1 MRRKTHYYLLLVCAF
16 FLFFLVIQLHSY
28 EISGYTLSDLL
39 IHDELNTLDG
49 FIDDSFKY
57 QLSLDES
64 SWIQSKL
71 NFFHG
76 GMGLVA
82 YTFPFSSVAHWAG
95 WTNTKLYFLPIN
107 ILLVWRLISFF
118 PSSKGLTLFCLLPY
132 LVYLTATLNKEL
144 YTITF
149 LAYLVRYD
157 LNLEAKTIGN
167 SKLSIKQ
174 FKSIDLVLI
183 LNVFLFAFLFICTLL
198 SRPLLLGIYI
208 MLRFFLLSLS
218 GVNLKQFTFSRSAF
232 NGICFLLILLCSL
245 YLFVSSSDLT
255 QLFFSWITFDASAQ
269 SKSISEM
276 PLYYRLFG
284 AFYFLIAPVL
294 SPLQFIFN
302 DKQFFGY
309 LQGYMFFAYICMAP
323 LILPRIK
330 YFLGWILSGL
340 HSFNFRRS
348 KLHLYPSVIIL
359 LFATCILIGFRAE
372 QITRQL
378 LVIIIPMS
386 FAIDESLEKFH
397 DYK

>member
-208 MLRFFLLSLS
+208 MLRFS
-218 GVNLKQFTFSRSAF
+218 
-232 NGICFLLILLCSL
+232 C
-245 YLFVSSSDLT
+245 
-255 QLFFSWITFDASAQ
+255 
-269 SKSISEM
+269 
-276 PLYYRLFG
+276 
-284 AFYFLIAPVL
+284 
-294 SPLQFIFN
+294 
-302 DKQFFGY
+302 
-309 LQGYMFFAYICMAP
+309 
-323 LILPRIK
+323 
-330 YFLGWILSGL
+330 
-340 HSFNFRRS
+340 
-348 KLHLYPSVIIL
+348 
-359 LFATCILIGFRAE
+359 
-372 QITRQL
+372 
-378 LVIIIPMS
+378 
-386 FAIDESLEKFH
+386 
-397 DYK
+397 